1 MTKDDAALAVETLST
16 LNRQMA
22 INMGEKY
29 LGSDLEKST
38 LKALSNARTLY
49 ARMTERNRSDYI
61 GPEL

>member
-1 MTKDDAALAVETLST
+1 MTKDDAALNVEVLAT

-22 INMGEKY
+22 INLSEKY

-38 LKALSNARTLY
+38 LKALRNARELY

>member
-1 MTKDDAALAVETLST
+1 MTKDDAALNVEVLAT
-16 LNRQMA
+16 LNRQMT

-49 ARMTERNRSDYI
+49 ARMTECNRSDYI
-61 GPEL
+61 GPAI

>member
-1 MTKDDAALAVETLST
+1 MTKDDAALNVEVLATLD
-16 LNRQMA
+16 RQMA

-61 GPEL
+61 GPSI

>member
-1 MTKDDAALAVETLST
+1 MTRDDAALNIEVLAT

-49 ARMTERNRSDYI
+49 ARMIERNRSDYI
-61 GPEL
+61 GPAI